1 MNISE
6 EIFSKDD
13 ILGENIVIIIYLFW
27 LLFCYPFDMVLLLLF
42 SNKSKLCMFLIC
54 SLFTD
59 LIRIQRGDE
68 Y

>member
-6 EIFSKDD
+6 ENFSKDD
-13 ILGENIVIIIYLFW
+13 ILGENIVIIYLFL
-27 LLFCYPFDMVLLLLF
+27 LLFCYSFDMVLLLLF

-59 LIRIQRGDE
+59 LIRIQRDE